1 MIEMYLV
8 GGAVRDRIMG
18 VEPHDYDFTVV
29 AESYE
34 AMKFELDA
42 IGIEIFQERPEFG
55 TIRGRYPRKAKPNFP
70 HLEAWNVE
78 RGPWR
83 VVNGHAIS
91 SQDGLPP
98 IEQPWTPQYFHDILL
113 DGMAVDFV
121 WARKEGPYS
130 DGRHPDFVEP
140 GSLYD
145 DLARRDFT
153 VNAIAM
159 DSKGVYIDPFGG
171 QADIASRCIRA
182 VGDPK
187 KRFFEDALR
196 VVRALRFAVTKDF
209 GIEYDTS
216 AAMKNVAVL
225 DALRDNIA
233 TDRIRMELHQM
244 FSHNTIAALN
254 VLHNCWPVSNV
265 IFKDHD
271 IWLKP
276 TVEAH

>member
-55 TIRGRYPRKAKPNFP
+55 TIRGRYPRKVKPSFP

-83 VVNGHAIS
+83 VVNGHTIS

-145 DLARRDFT
+145 DLARRDQT
-153 VNAIAM
+153 MNAIAM
-159 DSKGVYIDPFGG
+159 DSKGLYIDPFGG
-171 QADIASRCIRA
+171 QKDIEDQIIRA
-182 VGDPK
+182 VGSPK
-187 KRFFEDALR
+187 DRLIEDALR
-196 VVRALRFAVTKDF
+196 AVRVIRFAVTKGFEIDPEL
-209 GIEYDTS
+209 GAALSHVQVLYNLEHNIAIERVREELEK
-216 AAMKNVAVL
+216 AMKHDTIHTLDVL
-225 DALRDNIA
+225 NEFKQLR
-233 TDRIRMELHQM
+233 RVVFRGELWLQPSL
-244 FSHNTIAALN
+244 SH
-254 VLHNCWPVSNV
+254 
-265 IFKDHD
+265 
-271 IWLKP
+271 
-276 TVEAH
+276 